1 MQQKAEVDQVEFEFP
16 DEREE
21 RETNERA
28 KAKDQEKFVQTKV
41 EIEDDTPPEDRGR
54 EPLPKEI
61 VQELE
66 NDELEDYSD
75 KVRIKL
81 KQLKKVWNDE
91 RREKEQ
97 ALREQQEALAAA
109 QRMLE
114 ENRSLKARLSKG
126 EQTFLDTY
134 KTAAE
139 LEMDAAKR
147 SYKEAYDSGDT
158 DKLLEAQQKLSE
170 VQYKL
175 QRVREYT
182 PSLQQPENEV
192 QDQQQI
198 QVSRPDPRA
207 AAWQERNTWF
217 GQDEEMTSLALG
229 LHQKLVKQYGDA
241 YPSTDEYWQKVDD
254 TMRRRFPDYF
264 GSNTDSTPAEKSA
277 ETQRKPSTVVAP
289 ATRSTSSKKIVL
301 KQSQLNIAKKLGLSP
316 EQYAREIMK
325 MEANNG

>member
-1 MQQKAEVDQVEFEFP
+1 MQQKSDIEQVEFEFP

-21 RETNERA
+21 REANERA
-28 KAKDQEKFVQTKV
+28 KAQAKEKDVSAGI

-54 EPLPKEI
+54 EPLPKEV

-66 NDELEDYSD
+66 NDELEDYSE
-75 KVRIKL
+75 KVRSKL
-81 KQLKKVWNDE
+81 VKMKKVWHDE
-91 RREKEQ
+91 RREKEK

-114 ENRSLKARLSKG
+114 ENRALKARLSHG
-126 EQTFLDTY
+126 EQTFIKTY

-139 LEMDAAKR
+139 LELDAAKR

-158 DKLLEAQQKLSE
+158 DKLLEAQEKLSE

-175 QRVREYT
+175 QKVREYT
-182 PSLQQPENEV
+182 PALQRQEIEV
-192 QDQQQI
+192 QEQQQV
-198 QVSRPDPRA
+198 QVSRPDPKA

-229 LHQKLVKQYGDA
+229 LHQKLVNQHGTS

-264 GSNTDSTPAEKSA
+264 NTEPNTASSERTGEAQK
-277 ETQRKPSTVVAP
+277 KPSTVVAP

-301 KQSQLNIAKKLGLSP
+301 KQSQISIAKKLGLTP

>member
-1 MQQKAEVDQVEFEFP
+1 MQQKENMEQVEFEFP

-21 RETNERA
+21 REANERA
-28 KAKDQEKFVQTKV
+28 KAKDQEKFVQAKV

-66 NDELEDYSD
+66 NDELEDYSE
-75 KVRIKL
+75 KVRVKL
-81 KQLKKVWNDE
+81 KQMKKVWHDE

-109 QRMLE
+109 QRMLD
-114 ENRSLKARLSKG
+114 ENRSLKARLSRG
-126 EQTFLDTY
+126 EQTFLNTY

-139 LEMDAAKR
+139 LELDAAKR

-158 DKLLEAQQKLSE
+158 DKLLEAQEKLSE

-175 QRVREYT
+175 QKVREYT
-182 PSLQQPENEV
+182 PSLQEPENNV

-198 QVSRPDPRA
+198 QVSRPDPKA

-229 LHQKLVKQYGDA
+229 LHQKLVKQYGNA

-264 GSNTDSTPAEKSA
+264 GNDSASPDRSGEAQK
-277 ETQRKPSTVVAP
+277 KPSTVVAP

-301 KQSQLNIAKKLGLSP
+301 KQSQLNIARKLGLTP